1 MLKFDPIFSNG
12 AILQAEKPVRVCG
25 FGEGEITVSLG
36 DLTEN
41 VVAAD
46 GKWSITFPAQPYRK
60 VCDLTASSAD
70 ESITLTNITFGDVY
84 LLAGQSN
91 MQFKLCEAHPD
102 GEIYECDDIR
112 LYSTR
117 RIEDNEHFH
126 PEDGWVKCNKETAP
140 YFSAIGYFLA
150 RDLHKRD
157 GRPIGLVSLY
167 QGASVIQSWMSESA
181 LAELALD
188 MPDGELHWDH
198 HSPQFSMWNGTSV
211 LYNFAFSQVL
221 TLAFKSVIWYQGES
235 NTSEL
240 ESHFYD
246 KMLTKMIELWR
257 SDLCDPALDFV
268 IIQIADYIPRKTE
281 AWDRVQEKQELVANQ
296 LCGCHLVK
304 SADIC
309 ETDDIHPK
317 TKHLLVKRI
326 LEII

>member
-1 MLKFDPIFSNG
+1 MLKFDPVFSNG
-12 AILQAEKPVRVCG
+12 AILQAEKPVCVCG
-25 FGEGEITVSLG
+25 FGEGEITISLG
-36 DLTEN
+36 DLTEKA
-41 VVAAD
+41 VATG
-46 GKWSITFPAQPYRK
+46 GKWSVCFPAQPYCK
-60 VCDLTASSAD
+60 VCDLTATSVD
-70 ESITLTNITFGDVY
+70 EAITLTGITFGDVY
-84 LLAGQSN
+84 LLSGQSN

-117 RIEDNEHFH
+117 RIESNEHFL
-126 PEDGWVKCNKETAP
+126 PEDGWVKCSKDTAP

-181 LAELALD
+181 LAELAID

-198 HSPQFSMWNGTSV
+198 HCPQFSAWNKASV
-211 LYNFAFSQVL
+211 LYNFAFLQVL
-221 TLAFKSVIWYQGES
+221 PLAFKSVIWYQGES

-240 ESHFYD
+240 ESRFYD
-246 KMLTKMIELWR
+246 KMLIKMIELWR
-257 SDLCDPALDFV
+257 NDLRDPQLDFV
-268 IIQIADYIPRKTE
+268 IIQIADFIPRKND
-281 AWDRVQEKQELVANQ
+281 AWDRVQEAQERVTGQ
-296 LCGCHLVK
+296 LSNCYLVK
-304 SADIC
+304 CADIC

-326 LEII
+326 LDFA